1 MSGSQPQVPVERQN
15 HMKTL
20 VLIDGHSL
28 AYRMHFALERT
39 NMRTADGTP
48 TWAVYG
54 FFNALFSLLKKIKP
68 DAIAVSFD
76 VGRITFRNEMYPQ
89 YKAHR
94 ESMPDDMRAQM
105 TLIYEGVQRLGIP
118 IYELENY
125 EADDVIG
132 TLACKAAH
140 EGFWVQILTGD
151 QDSFQLVDDLDPTN
165 PAKVHAGKIEVLIP
179 PRLPRDEMKTY
190 DRQGVFEKWG
200 IYPEQVIDF
209 KGLKGDT
216 SDNIPGVPGVG
227 DKTAVKLLTEYG
239 TLENLYAHIDDLP
252 KNKLREKLETY
263 KDQAFLSKQ
272 LATIDRQVPLTVVW
286 EDCHLSIPDYRELLA
301 FLERMEF
308 RNFIRQAPVL
318 LESFLLDANQAKTAQ
333 STGDQAQTGIAGT
346 EIETAHSGELEYQAL
361 LPVGTAD
368 VMQVQHTIVTTQ
380 AQLDEVMGL
389 IRGAGVFAIDI
400 ETTGLDV
407 ITTELAGIA
416 ISVLDVFEP
425 YRRPAVNILKLQE
438 YPTHFAA
445 LKLKPGMPAE
455 PIRNFYIPI
464 RHVDLQSE
472 LTEADV
478 LAAFKPI
485 LTDPAIVQLVHN
497 AKFEVN
503 VFRQLGIPILGLIF
517 DTMIASYVDNPD
529 RRHGLKQLSFE
540 VLKQPMAEIKE
551 LIGTGK
557 KQRLFTEV
565 EVEPAAAYAS
575 CDTFATLELAR
586 HFLAKLDERQWTLF
600 YEIEMPLA
608 HVLAEL
614 EWNGVSL
621 DTGYLKTLSQELEAR
636 LKILEDDICELAGC
650 RFNLNSPKQLGEV
663 LFEKLG
669 LASSKKTK
677 GKTGYSTDVKV
688 LEQLAM
694 THEIARKLL
703 EYRQLFKLKSTY
715 VDALPELINPK
726 SHRIHTNFNQTVTAT
741 GRLSSSNPNLQ
752 NIPIR
757 SDLGRQIRQAF
768 VPGQR
773 DGQPKDQEWF
783 LLSADYS
790 QIELRLL
797 AHFSEDPNLLKAFNS
812 GEDVHSAT
820 ASLVF
825 GVPIDKVT
833 KEMRYK
839 AKTVN
844 FGVIYGQS
852 AFGLSEQLKIPR
864 GEAAKFIELYFS
876 RYGKVKQYIERIKDE
891 AHQTGRVE
899 TICGRVRDLSV
910 DLQSSNRSVREF
922 AERAAFNTPLQGS
935 AADLMK
941 VAMIRLARKLMQE
954 QLRSTMILQV
964 HDELVLEVPE
974 SELDRAK
981 SLVCW
986 AMELDQPLRV
996 PLVVDVHVGP
1006 SWME

>member
-1 MSGSQPQVPVERQN
+1 
-15 HMKTL
+15 MKTL

-54 FFNALFSLLKKIKP
+54 FFNALFSLLKKIQP

-76 VGRITFRNEMYPQ
+76 VGRITFRNDMYAD

-94 ESMPDDMRAQM
+94 ESMPEDMKTQM
-105 TLIYEGVQRLGIP
+105 ALIYEGVQRLGIP

-151 QDSFQLVDDLDPTN
+151 QDSFQLVDDLDPDN
-165 PAKVHAGKIEVLIP
+165 PAKAHAGKVEVLIP
-179 PRLPRDEMKTY
+179 PRMPREEMKTY
-190 DRQGVFEKWG
+190 DRQAVFEKWG

-239 TLENLYAHIDDLP
+239 TLENLYEHISELP
-252 KNKLREKLETY
+252 PNKMREKLETY
-263 KDQAFLSKQ
+263 KDQAFLSKR
-272 LATIDRQVPLTVVW
+272 LATIDRQVPLTVNW
-286 EDCHLSIPDYRELLA
+286 EDCRLAIPDYKALVEY
-301 FLERMEF
+301 LERMEF
-308 RNFIRQAPVL
+308 KAFIRQAPVL
-318 LESFLLDANQAKTAQ
+318 LEPFIQGRA
-333 STGDQAQTGIAGT
+333 
-346 EIETAHSGELEYQAL
+346 EELETIDRKEDEAEDSLSYSGVMTDLPEREEIQSMIQAAS
-361 LPVGTAD
+361 TD
-368 VMQVQHTIVTTQ
+368 VLTVDHTIVTTR
-380 AQLDEVMGL
+380 AQLEDVLGL
-389 IRGAGVFAIDI
+389 IRAAGVFALDI

-407 ITTELAGIA
+407 ITAQLAGIA
-416 ISVLDVFEP
+416 ISVLDAFER
-425 YRRPAVNILKLQE
+425 YERPALNILKLPD
-438 YPTHFAA
+438 YPATFTA
-445 LKLKPGMPAE
+445 LRLKPGMPKD

-464 RHVDLQSE
+464 RQADLQTELSE
-472 LTEADV
+472 AEILD
-478 LAAFKPI
+478 AFRPI
-485 LTDPAIVQLVHN
+485 LTSPEIVQLVHN
-497 AKFEVN
+497 VKFELN
-503 VFRQLGIPILGLIF
+503 VFRQLGIPIEGLIF
-517 DTMIASYVDNPD
+517 DAMIASYVDDPD
-529 RRHGLKQLSFE
+529 RRHGLKQLSAD
-540 VLKQPMAEIKE
+540 VLKRPMAEIKE

-557 KQRLFTEV
+557 KQKLFSEV
-565 EVEPAAAYAS
+565 DVVSAARYAS

-586 HFLAKLDERQWTLF
+586 HFLSVLNDRQWTLF
-600 YEIEMPLA
+600 YEIELPLA
-608 HVLAEL
+608 LVLARM
-614 EWNGVSL
+614 EWNGVAL
-621 DTGYLKTLSQELEAR
+621 DTGYLKGMSQELEGR
-636 LKILEDDICELAGC
+636 LKILESEICELAGC
-650 RFNLNSPKQLGEV
+650 EFNLNSPKQLGEV
-663 LFEKLG
+663 LFEKMG
-669 LASSKKTK
+669 LAPMRKTK
-677 GKTGYSTDVKV
+677 TKMGYSTDVKV
-688 LEQLAM
+688 LEQLASE
-694 THEIARKLL
+694 HEIARKLL

-715 VDALPELINPK
+715 MDALPELIHPQT
-726 SHRIHTNFNQTVTAT
+726 HRIHTSFNQTVAAT

-757 SDLGRQIRQAF
+757 SDLGRLIRQAF
-768 VPGQR
+768 VPEQKTG
-773 DGQPKDQEWF
+773 WM

-797 AHFSEDPNLLKAFNS
+797 AHFSEDPHLLNAFNS
-812 GEDVHSAT
+812 GEDVHTAT

-833 KEMRYK
+833 KEMRYR

-864 GEAAKFIELYFS
+864 GEAAKFIELYFA
-876 RYGKVKQYIERIKDE
+876 RYSKVKRYIESIKEE
-891 AHQTGRVE
+891 AHKTGRVE
-899 TICGRVRDLSV
+899 TLCGRCRDLSN
-910 DLQSSNRSVREF
+910 DLQSSNRAVREF

-941 VAMIRLARKLMQE
+941 VAMIRLHRRLLQE
-954 QLRSTMILQV
+954 GLQAKMILQV

-974 SELDRAK
+974 AELDRVQE
-981 SLVCW
+981 LVKW

-996 PLVVDVHVGP
+996 PLVVDVYVGP